1 MLCQESREAQLSPK
15 AGERRQCPKTSISSP
30 ITAKPDHER
39 KEISYDREE
48 KKWLTLGCKRG
59 ERKGEEK
66 TPKAVNNL
74 N

>member
-1 MLCQESREAQLSPK
+1 MLCQESREAQLNPK

-30 ITAKPDHER
+30 ITAKPDNKR
-39 KEISYDREE
+39 QISQMIENR